1 MISQIEARLEDV
13 VCCGQWVDI
22 FSALLSRLNYREDH
36 KR

>member
-13 VCCGQWVDI
+13 VCCGKWVDI
-22 FSALLSRLNYREDH
+22 FSRLNYREDH